1 MNPSNGTC
9 LYWNKFQESKLK
21 TWLVWIVTKVQL
33 YTQYKQCTVSQNI
46 GKTTLLYRVLQK
58 DSIPWSKLITPE
70 RGIMST
76 IKIKKNRGS
85 LQHPVMQC
93 CLLTLETCFS
103 IDKCSDNAPLQV
115 VPRFSLSRV
124 TFSTFAKFSASLIP
138 LLFCLFLTTTHRL
151 EWSFMLASVERPI
164 IGADFLCHYQ
174 LDVSLACHFS
184 SHWMVRWGKPLSPLE
199 NGILGSKIDFFLAQR
214 DRTGP
219 GPTLTGHLW
228 KKSTNIYSPI
238 PRPHLWSVL
247 S

>member
-9 LYWNKFQESKLK
+9 LYWNKVQESKLK

-58 DSIPWSKLITPE
+58 DSILRSKLITPE

-103 IDKCSDNAPLQV
+103 LDKCSDNVPLQV
-115 VPRFSLSRV
+115 VPRFSLLRV
-124 TFSTFAKFSASLIP
+124 TFSRFAKFSASLLP
-138 LLFCLFLTTTHRL
+138 LKGR
-151 EWSFMLASVERPI
+151 MLAVAVAAQFLHHLSHQLRPPSRPLPFVLTQASDHAPFQETCVPI
-164 IGADFLCHYQ
+164 Q
-174 LDVSLACHFS
+174 TSNLALPTCCFS
-184 SHWMVRWGKPLSPLE
+184 
-199 NGILGSKIDFFLAQR
+199 FF
-214 DRTGP
+214 
-219 GPTLTGHLW
+219 
-228 KKSTNIYSPI
+228 
-238 PRPHLWSVL
+238 SVL
-247 S
+247 VVISFTIF